1 MFAVWEYEEDSWRFN
16 LILKLIKDLM
26 ALTSDGKLFQKCAP
40 PPLLWQGLRFKK
52 SVRGLGR
59 ANLCSIFHSP

>member
-40 PPLLWQGLRFKK
+40 PPPPPVAGTTFQKIGTGIRK
-52 SVRGLGR
+52 S
-59 ANLCSIFHSP
+59 